1 VPLNLEQKRQVVA
14 EVAEVAARAH
24 AAIAAEYRGLSV
36 ASMTELRAKAREAG
50 VHVQVVRNT
59 LARRA
64 LTGTDFECMS
74 ERLTGPLVLA
84 FGTEDPGS
92 VARVLGD
99 FAKTNDKLVVRIVSF
114 GGKLLGPEDLET
126 LAKLPTR
133 DEAIALLMSVLNAPI
148 TKLVRT
154 LAEPHS
160 RLVRT
165 VAAVRD
171 QKQAA

>member
-1 VPLNLEQKRQVVA
+1 MALTLEQKKQVVADVA
-14 EVAEVAARAH
+14 EVASRAH

-50 VHVQVVRNT
+50 VHIQVVRNT

-64 LTGTDFECMS
+64 LVGTDFECMS
-74 ERLTGPLVLA
+74 DELTGPLVLA

-99 FAKTNDKLVVRIVSF
+99 FAKTHDKLVVRLVSF
-114 GGKLLGPEDLET
+114 GGKLLGPGDLET

-133 DEAIALLMSVLNAPI
+133 DEALALLMSVLNAPV

-154 LAEPHS
+154 LAEPHA

>member
-1 VPLNLEQKRQVVA
+1 MPLNLEQKRQVVA

>member
-1 VPLNLEQKRQVVA
+1 MPLNLEQKKQVVA
-14 EVAEVAARAH
+14 DVAEVAAKAH

-36 ASMTELRAKAREAG
+36 ASMTELRSKARDAG

-64 LTGTDFECMS
+64 LEGTDFECMS
-74 ERLTGPLVLA
+74 EQLTGPLVLA

-99 FAKTNDKLVVRIVSF
+99 FAKTHDKLVIRLVSF

-133 DEAIALLMSVLNAPI
+133 DEALALLMSVLNAPI

-165 VAAVRD
+165 VGAVRD